1 MLNNED
7 IQKRLKDYPEP
18 DEVKKIRE
26 NIINSFKNLEFQEG
40 PHKYYVHYDDGETE
54 ELPSVSG
61 TVEKFEPYTDWQAIK
76 ERYALNHGL
85 TVEQVTRMWKETNII
100 GTNNGSSTHLYGEM
114 LMHFFQGHPEK
125 ICDVIKPQYEEGFL
139 IPYSGKQVAAMNYY
153 MEMYDS
159 FYDDSK
165 PIKMYPVMPESQIY
179 IKRGNE
185 FGIKQRYAGTF
196 DILHAYQ
203 DKGGKWKL
211 AIHDWKGLPLET
223 PILTTK
229 GFKTM
234 GTLEYGDSVYDK
246 DGNPAKITGI
256 SEIHNNPCMKI
267 TFDDN
272 YSIVADEE
280 HRWLVYFNKQN
291 GEKDEKVMT
300 TLELHEYLKNH
311 TGKKRHTLTIPKI
324 QINKPL
330 NTEKDNNIEVDPYVF
345 GVWLGDGHSACGYVT
360 NMYDEIFN
368 EIEKRGYHVGNNVND
383 GKHCGQAKTRC
394 VFGLATQLKK
404 YNLLKNKH
412 IPDEFINGFTFEE
425 RFEILQGL
433 MDTDGYYN
441 KTRKRFVMATT
452 KKSQVDFTVKL
463 VTSLGI
469 KPTVIKATGK
479 CNNCKKKP
487 VFEKW
492 DIAFSTD
499 MNPFLIRKIKV
510 ECPTRNERDY
520 RNISSV
526 EYCETVKTRCIE
538 VDSPSHT
545 YLADTMLLVTHN
557 TNKSLSDDY
566 KRSKGVY
573 MEPPFDDLID
583 ESLSHYALQLSLY
596 QIGLMQLGYEIG
608 DRRLIWL
615 KDDGTYEKIALPDMT
630 GRLID
635 ALRE

>member
-100 GTNNGSSTHLYGEM
+100 GTNNGSLVHLFNEQY
-114 LMHFFQGHPEK
+114 MHFFQGHPEK

-211 AIHDWKGLPLET
+211 AIHDWK
-223 PILTTK
+223 
-229 GFKTM
+229 
-234 GTLEYGDSVYDK
+234 S
-246 DGNPAKITGI
+246 
-256 SEIHNNPCMKI
+256 
-267 TFDDN
+267 
-272 YSIVADEE
+272 
-280 HRWLVYFNKQN
+280 
-291 GEKDEKVMT
+291 
-300 TLELHEYLKNH
+300 
-311 TGKKRHTLTIPKI
+311 
-324 QINKPL
+324 
-330 NTEKDNNIEVDPYVF
+330 
-345 GVWLGDGHSACGYVT
+345 
-360 NMYDEIFN
+360 
-368 EIEKRGYHVGNNVND
+368 
-383 GKHCGQAKTRC
+383 
-394 VFGLATQLKK
+394 
-404 YNLLKNKH
+404 
-412 IPDEFINGFTFEE
+412 
-425 RFEILQGL
+425 
-433 MDTDGYYN
+433 
-441 KTRKRFVMATT
+441 
-452 KKSQVDFTVKL
+452 
-463 VTSLGI
+463 
-469 KPTVIKATGK
+469 
-479 CNNCKKKP
+479 
-487 VFEKW
+487 
-492 DIAFSTD
+492 
-499 MNPFLIRKIKV
+499 
-510 ECPTRNERDY
+510 
-520 RNISSV
+520 
-526 EYCETVKTRCIE
+526 
-538 VDSPSHT
+538 
-545 YLADTMLLVTHN
+545 
-557 TNKSLSDDY
+557 NKSLSDDY

-615 KDDGTYEKIALPDMT
+615 KDDGTYEKVALPDMT